1 MSWIGAA
8 NTGCLIASVSAV
20 CSLKHVQ
27 FNFAFPKNWS
37 GFKTPFSFSIRL
49 LAAHGLLLLFCL
61 LLLNATSLVQTH
73 LEKNRCSI
81 SICAFSVPT
90 TACPAYSPCG
100 KQITVQQSNKLTRFS
115 PSIDP
120 KFAHVRTCLSW
131 CSYAAWSRGAVRGM
145 VIPLKIGFNRH
156 LVRGIYTYLHYF
168 VAYCPYRD

>member
-1 MSWIGAA
+1 M
-8 NTGCLIASVSAV
+8 
-20 CSLKHVQ
+20 
-27 FNFAFPKNWS
+27 FNLNYAFPKNWS

-73 LEKNRCSI
+73 LEKSRCSI

-100 KQITVQQSNKLTRFS
+100 KQITVQQLNKLTRFS

-131 CSYAAWSRGAVRGM
+131 CSYAAWSRGAVWGM
-145 VIPLKIGFNRH
+145 VIPLKIGFN
-156 LVRGIYTYLHYF
+156 G
-168 VAYCPYRD
+168 AYIHTSTTSLLTAPIEISNWNIHALAHVWCHCAI